1 MTDIL
6 SRGIHILEGLMTCL
20 ESRFPFHGENG
31 LRESHLL
38 SKASLPSFE
47 PGPLT
52 ELTEG
57 LMFLCGAESA
67 GRLHISH
74 PHTLSM

>member
-20 ESRFPFHGENG
+20 ESCFLFHG
-31 LRESHLL
+31 ESHLL

-74 PHTLSM
+74 PHTLSV